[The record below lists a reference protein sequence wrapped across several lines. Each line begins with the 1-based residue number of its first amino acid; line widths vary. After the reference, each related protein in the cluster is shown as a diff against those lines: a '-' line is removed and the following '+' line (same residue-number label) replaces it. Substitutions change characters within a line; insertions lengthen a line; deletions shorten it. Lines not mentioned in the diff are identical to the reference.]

1 MEPEPQRPTSGRENF
16 LAVVLGTMVG
26 GIALF
31 FLWLI
36 TLGIVDHVLGIGVLI
51 VAAGVVHYFVWGRSM
66 TKQVAA
72 EREAMLRA
80 EAEAAA
86 RPKVP
91 ADAIQDISRTQAIQ
105 RK

>member
-1 MEPEPQRPTSGRENF
+1 MQPEPQPPSSKRENF
-16 LAVVLGTMVG
+16 LAIVLGTMVG
-26 GIALF
+26 GISLF

-66 TKQVAA
+66 NAQVAA
-72 EREAMLRA
+72 EREAMLRE
-80 EAEAAA
+80 EARAAQA
-86 RPKVP
+86 RPLP

-105 RK
+105 KK